1 MSKKNMQTPH
11 FVSGED
17 VHVDESYM
25 LWIEEIKSRY
35 KKSQIKASVKVNAEL
50 LLFNWQLGRDLVI
63 RKAEERWGVGVVEQ
77 VSLDLKAAFPK
88 SKGFSARNLWN
99 MKKWYLFYSSEAY
112 AEKLHQLGEKCQGV
126 DSQITTKLHQ
136 VGAEIHEET
145 DMNGGETFPLPF
157 SFVPW
162 RHHVD
167 IITKCKDIDEALF
180 YVRKTIE
187 EGWSRQALDN
197 CLHAKLYKSQGGAI
211 SNFVDYLSPE
221 QSRLAQEITKDS
233 YDFGFIALPEEY
245 EEAELEIELEKNITR
260 FLLEL
265 GNGFAFLGR
274 QKELIVAGKTRR
286 IDMLFYHTRLHCYI
300 VCELKAKSF
309 EPEFA
314 GKLNFYVNAVDELLK
329 TEQDNPTIG
338 LLICKDRNQT
348 EVKWAFKGIQTPMG
362 VASYDNVRIREI
374 RDTLPTEEEMSKRL
388 QWMSEKNNENS
399 DNSDV

>member
-1 MSKKNMQTPH
+1 MEKKDIQNPH
-11 FVSGED
+11 FASSEG

-35 KKSQIKASVKVNAEL
+35 KKTQIKAAVKVNAEQ

-63 RKAEERWGVGVVEQ
+63 RKAEERWGAGVVEQ
-77 VSLDLKAAFPK
+77 VSLDMKAAFPK
-88 SKGFSARNLWN
+88 SKGFSTTNLWN
-99 MKKWYLFYSSEAY
+99 MKKWYLFYSEETHSQ
-112 AEKLHQLGEKCQGV
+112 KLQQLGGEIQSIDNQMV
-126 DSQITTKLHQ
+126 TKLKQ
-136 VGAEIHEET
+136 VVGEFGET
-145 DMNGGETFPLPF
+145 IDNNTESETFPLAF

-162 RHHVD
+162 GHHVQ
-167 IITKCKDIDEALF
+167 IITKCKNIDEALF

-187 EGWSRQALDN
+187 EGWSRQTLGN
-197 CLHAKLYKSQGGAI
+197 CLHAKLYQNQGGAI
-211 SNFVDYLSPE
+211 NNFTDYLTPE

-233 YDFGFIALPEEY
+233 YNFGFIALPEDY
-245 EEAELEIELEKNITR
+245 EESELEDELEKNITR

-265 GNGFAFLGR
+265 GNGFAFIGR
-274 QKELIVAGKTRR
+274 QKELIVAGRTRR
-286 IDMLFYHTRLHCYI
+286 IDMLFYHTRLHCYV
-300 VCELKAKSF
+300 VCELKAKTF

-338 LLICKDRNQT
+338 LLICKDKNQT

-362 VASYDNVRIREI
+362 VASYDNVRMQEI

-388 QWMSEKNNENS
+388 ELMSKKKRQP
-399 DNSDV
+399 

>member
-1 MSKKNMQTPH
+1 MERKDIQNPH
-11 FVSGED
+11 FASSVG

-25 LWIEEIKSRY
+25 LWIEEIKNRY
-35 KKSQIKASVKVNAEL
+35 KKAQIKAAVKVNVEQ

-63 RKAEERWGVGVVEQ
+63 RKIEERWGVGVVEQ
-77 VSLDLKAAFPK
+77 VSLDMKAAFPK
-88 SKGFSARNLWN
+88 SKGFSTTNLWN
-99 MKKWYLFYSSEAY
+99 MKKWYLFYSQKAY
-112 AEKLHQLGEKCQGV
+112 AAKLQQLVGEIQSADKQMV
-126 DSQITTKLHQ
+126 VKLQ
-136 VGAEIHEET
+136 QLVGEFGGT
-145 DMNGGETFPLPF
+145 MNNSTEGEDFPWAF

-162 RHHVD
+162 GHHVQ
-167 IITKCKDIDEALF
+167 IITKCKNIDEALF

-187 EGWSRQALDN
+187 EGWSRQTLDN

-211 SNFVDYLSPE
+211 CNFADYLSLE

-233 YDFGFIALPEEY
+233 YDLGFIALPEEY
-245 EEAELEIELEKNITR
+245 EESELEDELEKNITR

-300 VCELKAKSF
+300 VCELKAKTF

-338 LLICKDRNQT
+338 LLICKDKNQT

-362 VASYDNVRIREI
+362 VASYDNVRMQEI
-374 RDTLPTEEEMSKRL
+374 RNTLPTEEDMSKRL
-388 QWMSEKNNENS
+388 DLMSKKKQQQ
-399 DNSDV
+399 

>member
-1 MSKKNMQTPH
+1 MEKEDIRNPH
-11 FVSGED
+11 FASSEGA
-17 VHVDESYM
+17 HVDESYM

-35 KKSQIKASVKVNAEL
+35 KKTQIKAAVKVNAEQ

-63 RKAEERWGVGVVEQ
+63 RKAEERWGAGVVGQ
-77 VSLDLKAAFPK
+77 VSLDMRAAFPK
-88 SKGFSARNLWN
+88 SKGFSTTNLWN
-99 MKKWYLFYSSEAY
+99 MKKWYLFYSRKDH
-112 AEKLHQLGEKCQGV
+112 AEKLHQLGGEIQSGEKQV
-126 DSQITTKLHQ
+126 IAKLHQ
-136 VGAEIHEET
+136 L
-145 DMNGGETFPLPF
+145 GGEFDEVRDRDTITEGVTFPLAF

-167 IITKCKDIDEALF
+167 IITKCKDIDEVLF
-180 YVRKTIE
+180 YIRKTID
-187 EGWSRQALDN
+187 EGWSRQTLDN

-211 SNFVDYLSPE
+211 SNFTDYLLPE

-233 YDFGFIALPEEY
+233 YDFGFIALPEDY
-245 EEAELEIELEKNITR
+245 EESELEDELEKNITR

-274 QKELIVAGKTRR
+274 QKELIVAGRTRR

-300 VCELKAKSF
+300 VCELKAKTF

-329 TEQDNPTIG
+329 TGQDNPTIG
-338 LLICKDRNQT
+338 LLICKDKSQT

-362 VASYDNVRIREI
+362 VASYDNVRMQEI
-374 RDTLPTEEEMSKRL
+374 RDALPTEEEMSKRL
-388 QWMSEKNNENS
+388 ELMSKKKQQQ
-399 DNSDV
+399 

>member
-1 MSKKNMQTPH
+1 MKRKDIQNPH
-11 FVSGED
+11 FASSVG

-35 KKSQIKASVKVNAEL
+35 KKAQIKAAVKVNVEQ

-63 RKAEERWGVGVVEQ
+63 RKIEERWGVGVVEQ
-77 VSLDLKAAFPK
+77 VSLDMKAAFPK
-88 SKGFSARNLWN
+88 SKGFSTTNLWN
-99 MKKWYLFYSSEAY
+99 MKKWYLFYSQKAH
-112 AEKLHQLGEKCQGV
+112 AGKLQQLVGEIQSADKQMV
-126 DSQITTKLHQ
+126 VKLQQ
-136 VGAEIHEET
+136 VVGEFGGT
-145 DMNGGETFPLPF
+145 MNNSTEGEDFPWAF

-162 RHHVD
+162 GHHVQ
-167 IITKCKDIDEALF
+167 IITKCKNIDEALF

-187 EGWSRQALDN
+187 EGWSRQTLDN
-197 CLHAKLYKSQGGAI
+197 CIHAKLYKSQGGAI
-211 SNFVDYLSPE
+211 SNFADYLSLE

-233 YDFGFIALPEEY
+233 YDLGFIALPEEY
-245 EEAELEIELEKNITR
+245 EESELEDELEKNITR

-300 VCELKAKSF
+300 VCELKAKTF

-338 LLICKDRNQT
+338 LLICKDKNQT

-362 VASYDNVRIREI
+362 VASYDNVRMQEI
-374 RDTLPTEEEMSKRL
+374 RNTLPTEEDMSKRL
-388 QWMSEKNNENS
+388 ELMSKKKQQQ
-399 DNSDV
+399 

>member
-1 MSKKNMQTPH
+1 MSKKNMPTPH

-25 LWIEEIKSRY
+25 LWIEDIKSRY

-211 SNFVDYLSPE
+211 SNFVDYLSPG

>member
-1 MSKKNMQTPH
+1 MKKKDIRNPH
-11 FVSGED
+11 FASSEG

-35 KKSQIKASVKVNAEL
+35 KKTQIKAAIKVNTEQ

-63 RKAEERWGVGVVEQ
+63 RKAEERWGAGVVEQ
-77 VSLDLKAAFPK
+77 VSLDMKAAFPN
-88 SKGFSARNLWN
+88 SKGFSTTNLWN
-99 MKKWYLFYSSEAY
+99 MKKWYLFYSRKDH
-112 AEKLHQLGEKCQGV
+112 AEKLHQLGGEIQGMEKQV
-126 DSQITTKLHQ
+126 VTKLHQ
-136 VGAEIHEET
+136 L
-145 DMNGGETFPLPF
+145 GGELDEVRDAVAEGMTFPLAF

-162 RHHVD
+162 RHHVY
-167 IITKCKDIDEALF
+167 IITKCKNIYEALF
-180 YVRKTIE
+180 YIRKTIE
-187 EGWSRQALDN
+187 EGWSRQTLDN

-211 SNFVDYLSPE
+211 SNFTDYLPPE

-233 YDFGFIALPEEY
+233 YDFGFIALPEDY
-245 EEAELEIELEKNITR
+245 EESELEDELEKNITR

-274 QKELIVAGKTRR
+274 QKELIVAGRTRR
-286 IDMLFYHTRLHCYI
+286 IDMLFYHTRLHCYV

-338 LLICKDRNQT
+338 LLICKDKNQT

-362 VASYDNVRIREI
+362 VASYDNVRMQEI
-374 RDTLPTEEEMSKRL
+374 RDALPTEEEMSKRL
-388 QWMSEKNNENS
+388 ELMSKKKQRQ
-399 DNSDV
+399 

>member
-1 MSKKNMQTPH
+1 MEKKDIQNPH
-11 FVSGED
+11 FASSEG

-35 KKSQIKASVKVNAEL
+35 KKTQIKAAVKVNAEQ

-63 RKAEERWGVGVVEQ
+63 RKAEERWGAGVVEQ
-77 VSLDLKAAFPK
+77 VSLDMKAAFPK
-88 SKGFSARNLWN
+88 SKGFSTTNLWN
-99 MKKWYLFYSSEAY
+99 MKKWYLFYSEEIHSQ
-112 AEKLHQLGEKCQGV
+112 KLQQLGGEIQSIDNQMV
-126 DSQITTKLHQ
+126 TKLKQ
-136 VGAEIHEET
+136 VVGEFGET
-145 DMNGGETFPLPF
+145 IDNNTESETFPLAF

-162 RHHVD
+162 GHHVQ
-167 IITKCKDIDEALF
+167 IITKCKNIDEALF

-187 EGWSRQALDN
+187 EGWSRQTLGN
-197 CLHAKLYKSQGGAI
+197 CLHAKLYQNQGGAI
-211 SNFVDYLSPE
+211 NNFTDYLTPE

-233 YDFGFIALPEEY
+233 YNFGFIALPEDY
-245 EEAELEIELEKNITR
+245 EESELEDELEKNITR

-265 GNGFAFLGR
+265 GNGFAFIGR
-274 QKELIVAGKTRR
+274 QKELIVAGRTRR
-286 IDMLFYHTRLHCYI
+286 IDMLFYHTRLHCYV
-300 VCELKAKSF
+300 VCELKAKTF

-338 LLICKDRNQT
+338 LLICKDKNQT

-362 VASYDNVRIREI
+362 VASYDNVRMQEI

-388 QWMSEKNNENS
+388 ELMSKKKRQP
-399 DNSDV
+399 

>member
-187 EGWSRQALDN
+187 EGWSRQTLDN

-245 EEAELEIELEKNITR
+245 EEVELEIELEKNITR

-388 QWMSEKNNENS
+388 QWMSEKKQ
-399 DNSDV
+399 

>member
-1 MSKKNMQTPH
+1 MEKKDIQNPH
-11 FVSGED
+11 FASSEG

-35 KKSQIKASVKVNAEL
+35 KKTQIKAAVKVNAEQ

-63 RKAEERWGVGVVEQ
+63 RKAEERWGAGVVEQ
-77 VSLDLKAAFPK
+77 VSLDMKAAFPK
-88 SKGFSARNLWN
+88 SKGFSTTNLWN
-99 MKKWYLFYSSEAY
+99 MKKWYLFYSEETYSK
-112 AEKLHQLGEKCQGV
+112 KLQQLGGEIQSIDNQMV
-126 DSQITTKLHQ
+126 TKLKQ
-136 VGAEIHEET
+136 VVGEF
-145 DMNGGETFPLPF
+145 GGTIDNNTESENFPLAF

-162 RHHVD
+162 GHHVQ
-167 IITKCKDIDEALF
+167 IITKCKNIDEALF

-187 EGWSRQALDN
+187 EGWSRQTLGN
-197 CLHAKLYKSQGGAI
+197 CLHARLYQNQGGAI
-211 SNFVDYLSPE
+211 NNFTDYLTPE

-233 YDFGFIALPEEY
+233 YDFGFIALPEDY
-245 EEAELEIELEKNITR
+245 EESELEDELEKNITR

-265 GNGFAFLGR
+265 GNGFAFIGR
-274 QKELIVAGKTRR
+274 QKELIVAGRTRR
-286 IDMLFYHTRLHCYI
+286 IDMLFYHTRLHCYV
-300 VCELKAKSF
+300 VCELKAKTF

-338 LLICKDRNQT
+338 LLICKDKNQT

-362 VASYDNVRIREI
+362 VASYDNVRMQEI

-388 QWMSEKNNENS
+388 ELMSKKKRQP
-399 DNSDV
+399 

>member
-25 LWIEEIKSRY
+25 LWIEDIKSRY

-211 SNFVDYLSPE
+211 SNFVDYLSPG

-260 FLLEL
+260 FLL